1 MTGSPIPAAAADP
14 RAAFPGGN
22 STAIPVGA
30 MPQEAG
36 AASQF
41 FPFFTPSFDL
51 ALIGA
56 VVGAAMVFIHLGLVI
71 RTKAFYFGPV
81 IVPATL
87 MFAVGMTSRL
97 IVIVTPSMSNAF
109 IVSSFVLMVTSAIL
123 STALVFTYTRLM
135 WWVTPPEYRNISNLW
150 LPPRA
155 TSFILVLAAAV
166 GDVVSTIG
174 SGQLIKPAPPRL
186 QATGAVIKML
196 VWIFTFGLVAR
207 LTLISRRWR
216 MDPDTRRGSLELG
229 LALTAATFLLSIL
242 GIMNVLE
249 KDALESLIK
258 NRRPSSILTTEEWP
272 VWVFNF
278 APTILIFG
286 VMAAYHPGDYLPRR
300 LTGLR
305 LKGNELVAMDV
316 LRDEE
321 NVGAATMKN
330 GWIIGR
336 PRPVGDDDEN
346 MKGDVFER
354 KMSVGYAR

>member
-1 MTGSPIPAAAADP
+1 
-14 RAAFPGGN
+14 
-22 STAIPVGA
+22 
-30 MPQEAG
+30 
-36 AASQF
+36 
-41 FPFFTPSFDL
+41 
-51 ALIGA
+51 
-56 VVGAAMVFIHLGLVI
+56 
-71 RTKAFYFGPV
+71 
-81 IVPATL
+81 
-87 MFAVGMTSRL
+87 
-97 IVIVTPSMSNAF
+97 
-109 IVSSFVLMVTSAIL
+109 
-123 STALVFTYTRLM
+123 M

-229 LALTAATFLLSIL
+229 LALTAATFLLSVSITSTFGPSPTYRSQIL

-258 NRRPSSILTTEEWP
+258 SRRPSSILTTEEWP

-286 VMAAYHPGDYLPRR
+286 IMAAYHPGDYLPRR

-305 LKGNELVAMDV
+305 LKGNELVAMDI

-354 KMSVGYAR
+354 RMSVGYAR